1 MVSVGPPKMVSS
13 SSDQPRTGPPTCKNF
28 FPAGS
33 GGSQKTSEGG
43 GQEQRLLIYLFS
55 RTRSEGLSV
64 SRCCYNKLSGLKQHT
79 IILLH
84 SRSQRS
90 KLHFTGLKSRCW
102 QGCASSR
109 GSRGEPLSSFSSA
122 PILHCWSMAPAS
134 IFKASS
140 VASCFTHPIA
150 LCLLTLNL
158 VTSAKTF
165 LSPKVT
171 FTDSRD

>member
-102 QGCASSR
+102 QGRTPSTRSR
-109 GSRGEPLSSFSSA
+109 GQPFLASPSFRW
-122 PILHCWSMAPAS
+122 LPAS
-134 IFKASS
+134 LICGHVTPVSASIVRLPS
-140 VASCFTHPIA
+140 P
-150 LCLLTLNL
+150 LLPVSNL
-158 VTSAKTF
+158 PLPPSYEETS
-165 LSPKVT
+165 
-171 FTDSRD
+171 DGI